1 MPKRVILEF
10 EAEFMTRQRGI
21 KGEKK
26 DIHQSK
32 ASHCN
37 LFDGYNLHFEMQNL
51 YFIRC
56 CLSRNRWIL
65 NPDDHI

>member
-1 MPKRVILEF
+1 MPEF

-21 KGEKK
+21 KGERK

-32 ASHCN
+32 VSHCN

-51 YFIRC
+51 YHFNSLLFAERTQN
-56 CLSRNRWIL
+56 LKPS
-65 NPDDHI
+65 